1 LTRPP
6 AGYGSAVNASTRA
19 PGHSDVSTNDA
30 TTPDASATDKDAGP
44 DAENPRLE
52 REHEQLFDEL
62 RSIIP
67 GVEVLFAFLLTVAFT
82 ERFEDLTD
90 LQRGVYYATFFCA
103 GLTLVLLLAPSSFHR
118 IRFRQSDKDALL
130 RAANVEAL
138 AALGLLA
145 FSIAGTVFLITDVM
159 FSTAAAVVAGA
170 TIFLVAAGLWW
181 VYPLSR
187 RRDDA

>member
-1 LTRPP
+1 MTATETR
-6 AGYGSAVNASTRA
+6 
-19 PGHSDVSTNDA
+19 D
-30 TTPDASATDKDAGP
+30 TDHP
-44 DAENPRLE
+44 DAEDARLE

-82 ERFEDLTD
+82 ERFEQLTD

-118 IRFRQSDKDALL
+118 IRFRQSDKNALL
-130 RAANVEAL
+130 RAANIEAL
-138 AALGLLA
+138 AALALLA
-145 FSIAGTVFLITDVM
+145 FAIAGTVFLITDVM
-159 FSTAAAVVAGA
+159 FSTTAAVVASA
-170 TIFLVAAGLWW
+170 AIFLVAASLWW

-187 RRDDA
+187 RRSTDRAARGLRRRVRSRSLGP

>member
-1 LTRPP
+1 MARPVTTGT
-6 AGYGSAVNASTRA
+6 ADHDTGNHSTRDQQRDDE
-19 PGHSDVSTNDA
+19 PDRETN
-30 TTPDASATDKDAGP
+30 T
-44 DAENPRLE
+44 ERLE

-82 ERFEDLTD
+82 ERFEQLTD
-90 LQRGVYYATFFCA
+90 LQRGIYYATFFCA

-138 AALGLLA
+138 AALALLA
-145 FSIAGTVFLITDVM
+145 VSIAGTVFLITDVM
-159 FSTAAAVVAGA
+159 FTTAAAVVAA
-170 TIFLVAAGLWW
+170 STIFLVAAALWW
-181 VYPLSR
+181 IYPLSR
-187 RRDDA
+187 RRVDD

>member
-1 LTRPP
+1 MVTAGTREPHRQDTD
-6 AGYGSAVNASTRA
+6 NDTE
-19 PGHSDVSTNDA
+19 SDT
-30 TTPDASATDKDAGP
+30 
-44 DAENPRLE
+44 ERLE

-82 ERFEDLTD
+82 ERFEQLTD
-90 LQRGVYYATFFCA
+90 TQRGVYYATFFCA

-138 AALGLLA
+138 AALALLA
-145 FSIAGTVFLITDVM
+145 VSIAGTVYLITDLM
-159 FSTAAAVVAGA
+159 FTTTAAVVASA

-181 VYPLSR
+181 IYPLSR
-187 RRDDA
+187 RREDA